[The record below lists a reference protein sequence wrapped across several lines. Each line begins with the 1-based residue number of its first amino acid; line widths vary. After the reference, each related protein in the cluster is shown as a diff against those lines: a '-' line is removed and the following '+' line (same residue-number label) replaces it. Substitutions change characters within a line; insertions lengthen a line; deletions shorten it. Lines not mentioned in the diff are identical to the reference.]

1 MLFTD
6 LKCYHLFQILQ
17 KALVLNK
24 AHRFPLEADRWGFL
38 LILLL
43 FHMTLT
49 ENTVTAPCFQKWA
62 I

>member
-24 AHRFPLEADRWGFL
+24 AHRFPLEADRWGF
-38 LILLL
+38 
-43 FHMTLT
+43 FVDFVVVSHD
-49 ENTVTAPCFQKWA
+49 PH
-62 I
+62 